1 MFLDL
6 FDSLIFIILG
16 LGYILIK
23 FLLGSFLISL
33 KFKRLELYK
42 LLLFSD
48 E

>member
-6 FDSLIFIILG
+6 FDSLILGLG